1 MILIYNI
8 LLTIV
13 IIFGTP
19 FFIIAVLFSG
29 KRRETFFHRMGIK
42 GLPDEI
48 KKYCREDSKPIWI
61 HALSVGEAISAV
73 PLVKELKNRFVDKK
87 ILFSVSTA
95 TGFEIADKLLKE
107 HSEGCFFFPYD
118 FNFSIKRIA
127 GEIDPALVIIIE
139 SDIWPNFLF
148 HMKKRNIPVFLVNAR
163 LSNRSFKGYK
173 LISGITKPLFSS
185 FKKICAQSDEDA
197 SRFRQIGIPENN
209 IIVTGNIKFDQDVI
223 PISETEVLNLRKTL
237 GLESSRKIIVAGS
250 THEDEEVILIDA
262 FSKIKK
268 NFPDSFFVIVPRDP
282 MRAGTVLNMTKSL
295 GHSAVTLKDYENEG
309 PKNGIDVLIIDRIG
323 ILGMFYAVAD
333 IAFVGGSLKN
343 FGGHNPLEPAAYA
356 KPLLFGPFMS
366 DFVQISNMLLDS
378 GGAMKVNDAK
388 EFFEIVSML
397 LVDSE
402 KADGMGSNAFKLF
415 NSCKGAVEEIL
426 NIIVD

>member
-1 MILIYNI
+1 MILLYNI

-13 IIFGTP
+13 IIIGAP
-19 FFIIAVLFSG
+19 FLGLAVIFSE
-29 KRRETFFHRMGIK
+29 KRRKTFFHRLGIT
-42 GLPDEI
+42 GIPEDI
-48 KKYCREDSKPIWI
+48 KKCSLNDNKPIWI

-95 TGFEIADKLLKE
+95 TGFEIANKLLSKY
-107 HSEGCFFFPYD
+107 SEGCFLFPYD

-127 GEIDPALVIIIE
+127 GEIDPALVIIVE

-148 HMKKRNIPVFLVNAR
+148 NMKKRNIPVFLVNAR

-173 LISGITKPLFSS
+173 LISGIMKPLFLS
-185 FKKICAQSDEDA
+185 FKKICAQTDEDA
-197 SRFRQIGIPENN
+197 SRFRQLGIPDNN

-223 PISETEVLNLRKTL
+223 PFSETEAVDLKKNL

-250 THEDEEVILIDA
+250 THEDEEAILIDA

-268 NFPDSFFVIVPRDP
+268 EFPDSFFVIVPRDP
-282 MRAGTVLNMTKSL
+282 MRAGNVLNMTKSC
-295 GHSAVTLKDYENEG
+295 GHSAVTLNDLENEG
-309 PKNGIDVLIIDRIG
+309 PKNDIDVLIIDRIG
-323 ILGMFYAVAD
+323 ILGMLYAVAD
-333 IAFVGGSLKN
+333 IAFIGGSLKN

-378 GGAMKVNDAK
+378 GGAMKVNDGK
-388 EFFEIVSML
+388 ELFEKVSIL
-397 LVDSE
+397 LVDSV
-402 KADGMGSNAFKLF
+402 KADEMGRNAFNLF